1 MAKKQDG
8 ADAHGARGS
17 RTQRDHGGADAW
29 NPKAGKRDEVGE
41 FDPKLAERHRQVH
54 QDRQAGKK
62 P

>member
-1 MAKKQDG
+1 MGKQEG

-29 NPKAGKRDEVGE
+29 NPKDGKRDDAAP
-41 FDPKLAERHRQVH
+41 FDPKLAEQHRQTH
-54 QDRQAGKK
+54 QNRQGGKK